1 MFIIVSTVFGAL
13 SGFNEWCHW
22 FDHKEKIKIQ
32 YKIIEGTVNVAFN
45 TGMLILYVGSSTI
58 ASFLVAVTAPLS
70 VPLFIKYAS
79 V

>member
-1 MFIIVSTVFGAL
+1 MYLIIKNDTFL
-13 SGFNEWCHW
+13 NRNP
-22 FDHKEKIKIQ
+22 
-32 YKIIEGTVNVAFN
+32 YNVAFN